1 MVCLYAVEMGRKA
14 KTYDSR
20 YLGMFHA
27 WRRWTSTIIHPCPRC
42 FSILFIWS
50 LAAPWGDWRSH
61 PCTVA
66 LWRGLAF
73 LVAGSGVTP
82 CIQILQDWVAQ
93 GAAPWKPTSL
103 AGEFWGCLKFG
114 APQWIK
120 TSCSHLIGYLSGSPP
135 LSDKPMSK
143 GYVFPSN
150 VLFQTDDATFL
161 SQRQYLMLTTRMTR
175 MTTMLMMS
183 RHMKAQHEQI
193 QYQSTCSWRGVALLS
208 AWKFR
213 ATQIWDDSN

>member
-1 MVCLYAVEMGRKA
+1 MLEEDEHPQLSIHVPVASPFCS
-14 KTYDSR
+14 YDPLR
-20 YLGMFHA
+20 HLGV
-27 WRRWTSTIIHPCPRC
+27 TEGP
-42 FSILFIWS
+42 IL
-50 LAAPWGDWRSH
+50 APWPCSEVWRFWWQAAVWRHAFRSSRTGWLKVLRRGSQHLWPANFGVVWNLAH
-61 PCTVA
+61 PI
-66 LWRGLAF
+66 F
-73 LVAGSGVTP
+73 
-82 CIQILQDWVAQ
+82 
-93 GAAPWKPTSL
+93 
-103 AGEFWGCLKFG
+103 
-114 APQWIK
+114 QWIK

-150 VLFQTDDATFL
+150 VLFQTDDATFI
-161 SQRQYLMLTTRMTR
+161 SQRQYLMLTRRMTR

-183 RHMKAQHEQI
+183 WHMKAQHEKN